1 MFRNYCPI
9 NFMHRAD
16 VSNRNG
22 YPLGDE
28 NWKGQ
33 LLEAGV

>member
-1 MFRNYCPI
+1 
-9 NFMHRAD
+9 MHRAD

-28 NWKGQ
+28 SWQGK
-33 LLEAGV
+33 LLEADR